1 MEKSSKSCRTTVGR
15 EESTSLAELKQYFD
29 HCNFPCII
37 EFILA
42 SLNLFTTNARALGN
56 QSEHNSTVPVV
67 LTDIIQ

>member
-29 HCNFPCII
+29 HCNFPYII

-42 SLNLFTTNARALGN
+42 SLNLFTTNAILEL
-56 QSEHNSTVPVV
+56 SEISLN
-67 LTDIIQ
+67 IIQLYQLF